1 MDLVKEI
8 SPYLLIVCVFLTA
21 INVWLQSREIGR
33 LKARVA
39 ELERN
44 SVSDSAEI
52 AKDNEPS
59 EK

>member
-1 MDLVKEI
+1 MDWIKEA
-8 SPYLLIVCVFLTA
+8 SHWLLILCVVLNTL
-21 INVWLQSREIGR
+21 NVWLQSREIGR

-44 SVSDSAEI
+44 SVSDRVEKT
-52 AKDNEPS
+52 KDNEPS